1 MLCNGVIRRAGLLK
15 KKRSIEKSV
24 HIKKLV
30 SQTNVESLLQ
40 LGRNGMLTARAVV
53 PGTGPVSWEMTG
65 KICYENCQRS
75 WPIPQTA
82 FKRTH
87 SI

>member
-1 MLCNGVIRRAGLLK
+1 MKN
-15 KKRSIEKSV
+15 
-24 HIKKLV
+24 LV

-65 KICYENCQRS
+65 KICYKKATGNHSDDPAEVL
-75 WPIPQTA
+75 
-82 FKRTH
+82 RTKH
-87 SI
+87 QLGVLRHTKLKHRKYT